1 MLSDRTSTILHTLLS
16 SLPPTAWHLVV
27 SDQADHVV
35 GVAVIDVAAD
45 DDVAYLWDIEGHE
58 IAQVPRSTP
67 IHVVVETLLRAHC
80 SYVR

>member
-1 MLSDRTSTILHTLLS
+1 MLSDRTSSILHTFLS
-16 SLPPTAWHLVV
+16 LLPPTAWHLVV
-27 SDQADHVV
+27 SDRANHVV

-45 DDVAYLWDIEGHE
+45 EDIAHLWDVEGHE

-67 IHVVVETLLRAHC
+67 IHVVVETLLRARC